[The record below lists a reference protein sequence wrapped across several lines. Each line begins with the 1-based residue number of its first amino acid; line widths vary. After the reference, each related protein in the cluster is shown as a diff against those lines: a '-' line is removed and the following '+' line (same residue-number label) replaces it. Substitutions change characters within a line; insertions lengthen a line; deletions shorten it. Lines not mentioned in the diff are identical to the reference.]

1 MSTKTQSAIA
11 VSGLR
16 KSYDHVVL
24 DGVSLDIPAGSVFA
38 LLGPNGAG
46 KTTTVNILTTLIPA
60 DAGEIVVA
68 GHDLFREPHA
78 VRAAIG
84 VTGQF
89 SAVDNLL
96 TGEEN
101 LLLMADLHH
110 LAPQNRR
117 NRTRDLLEQFG
128 LTDVARKL
136 AATYS
141 GGMRRRLDLAM
152 GLIGDPQVLFLDEP
166 TTGLDPR
173 SRRAVWQIIRELV
186 SGGVTVFLTTQYLEE
201 ADHLASQ
208 IAVLDRGQIVAD
220 GTPAQLKARI
230 PGSHIRVVLA
240 DTTQLSAAAHTLA
253 ATTVDDVEFQRLY
266 LAFDQAM
273 EWSPDDARLE
283 QLADDITSYLG
294 TDQHRELD
302 TQPPP
307 EIPAGAIALI
317 ASTTSP
323 QAEESPALA

>member
-1 MSTKTQSAIA
+1 MSIKTQGAIV

-68 GHDLFREPHA
+68 GHDLVREPHA

-110 LAPQNRR
+110 LAPQESSKPD
-117 NRTRDLLEQFG
+117 TRPAG
-128 LTDVARKL
+128 AV
-136 AATYS
+136 
-141 GGMRRRLDLAM
+141 RLDRCCAQVSRHILRRYAAAP
-152 GLIGDPQVLFLDEP
+152 GSGDGPDRRPSGPVP
-166 TTGLDPR
+166 RR
-173 SRRAVWQIIRELV
+173 SR
-186 SGGVTVFLTTQYLEE
+186 
-201 ADHLASQ
+201 
-208 IAVLDRGQIVAD
+208 
-220 GTPAQLKARI
+220 P
-230 PGSHIRVVLA
+230 PGW
-240 DTTQLSAAAHTLA
+240 TLA
-253 ATTVDDVEFQRLY
+253 AGVRSGRSSANWYPV
-266 LAFDQAM
+266 A
-273 EWSPDDARLE
+273 
-283 QLADDITSYLG
+283 
-294 TDQHRELD
+294 
-302 TQPPP
+302 
-307 EIPAGAIALI
+307 
-317 ASTTSP
+317 
-323 QAEESPALA
+323 

>member
-1 MSTKTQSAIA
+1 M
-11 VSGLR
+11 
-16 KSYDHVVL
+16 
-24 DGVSLDIPAGSVFA
+24 
-38 LLGPNGAG
+38 
-46 KTTTVNILTTLIPA
+46 NILTTLIPA

-117 NRTRDLLEQFG
+117 NRARDLLEQFG

-173 SRRAVWQIIRELV
+173 SRRTVWQIIRELV

-208 IAVLDRGQIVAD
+208 IAVLDRGHMVAE

-240 DTTQLSAAAHTLA
+240 DTTQLSAAAHTLT
-253 ATTVDDVEFQRLY
+253 ATTVDEDQRTLTVPSSGDLDSLRSVLDRVSAAGLDVESVTVHTADLDDVFLALTGHDAATARQRGQSLT
-266 LAFDQAM
+266 M
-273 EWSPDDARLE
+273 EAAR
-283 QLADDITSYLG
+283 
-294 TDQHRELD
+294 
-302 TQPPP
+302 
-307 EIPAGAIALI
+307 
-317 ASTTSP
+317 
-323 QAEESPALA
+323 

>member
-1 MSTKTQSAIA
+1 MSIKTPGAIA

-68 GHDLFREPHA
+68 GHDLVREPHA

-128 LTDVARKL
+128 LTDIARKL

-173 SRRAVWQIIRELV
+173 SRRTVWQIIRELV
-186 SGGVTVFLTTQYLEE
+186 SGGMTVFLTTQYLDE

-208 IAVLDRGQIVAD
+208 IAVLDRGQIVAE
-220 GTPAQLKARI
+220 GTPTQLKARI
-230 PGSHIRVVLA
+230 PGSHVRVVLA
-240 DTTQLSAAAHTLA
+240 DTTQLSAAAQILA
-253 ATTVDDVEFQRLY
+253 VATVDEDQRTLTVPTSGDLDSLRSVLDRVSAAGLDVASLTVHTADLDDVFLALTGHDAASATQRERSLT
-266 LAFDQAM
+266 M
-273 EWSPDDARLE
+273 EAAR
-283 QLADDITSYLG
+283 
-294 TDQHRELD
+294 
-302 TQPPP
+302 
-307 EIPAGAIALI
+307 
-317 ASTTSP
+317 
-323 QAEESPALA
+323 